1 MNRAGGAAKRKLT
14 IKVANAKAVER
25 RLLAFERKA
34 QGWTLEEIGREM
46 GVSAATIS
54 TDIARR
60 IREMEAM
67 ASDEEGLTAHWHMAM
82 TRLEAI
88 FRHHFE
94 LSAEGNAQSAAICL
108 RAIEQMS
115 RLAGLDAGKPGETHS
130 AITHSQIAD
139 RVRAA
144 SPALFDRL
152 ESLGVAK
159 KIIARTRSGVIGPQG
174 AKTPPPEAIPLEIVT
189 P

>member
-1 MNRAGGAAKRKLT
+1 MNRAGGAAKRKLS

-25 RLLAFERKA
+25 RLTAFELKS
-34 QGWTLEEIGREM
+34 QGWSLEEIGRKM

-54 TDIARR
+54 TDIALR

-82 TRLEAI
+82 TRLESI
-88 FRHHFE
+88 FRHHFD

-108 RAIEQMS
+108 RAVEQMS
-115 RLAGLDAGKPGETHS
+115 RLAGLDAGKPSEGVTTL
-130 AITHSQIAD
+130 THSQITA
-139 RVRAA
+139 RVREA
-144 SPALFDRL
+144 SPALFDL
-152 ESLGVAK
+152 LKSLSVAK

-189 P
+189 T